1 MLRFLA
7 CLLAAYIADFG
18 IAGVQNASQEEVE
31 EASRAAYAHDFI
43 MGLPDAYDT
52 NVGEQGS
59 LLSGGQ
65 RQRIALARALLKDSP
80 VLILDEATSAL
91 DGESESLVQKAI
103 DTLVK
108 GRTVLVIAHRL
119 STVQAADNIVVVDNG
134 DVIEQGSHA
143 ELVAS
148 GGLYSKL
155 VSSQSLKLSQ
165 T

>member
-1 MLRFLA
+1 MLFNGTIYDNI
-7 CLLAAYIADFG
+7 AY
-18 IAGVQNASQEEVE
+18 GVQNASQEEVE
-31 EASRAAYAHDFI
+31 QASRAAYAHDFV
-43 MGLPDAYDT
+43 MRLPDGYDT

-91 DGESESLVQKAI
+91 DSESESLVQKAI
-103 DTLVK
+103 DTLLK

-134 DVIEQGSHA
+134 EIIEQGSHA